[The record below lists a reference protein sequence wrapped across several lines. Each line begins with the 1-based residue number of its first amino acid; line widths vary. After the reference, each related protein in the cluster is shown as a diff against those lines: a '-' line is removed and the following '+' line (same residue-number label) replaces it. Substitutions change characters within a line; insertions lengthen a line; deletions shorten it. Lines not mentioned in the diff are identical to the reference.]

1 MAQAL
6 SNFDRAG
13 SVRRVLRRGDQ
24 HVCGLCRNEYSE
36 LTVAQA
42 CVVRCWSEFLGMNPV
57 LTRHKGK
64 LISYRC
70 RFCARD
76 YQDLNDASKCGHA
89 CREKLRAAFEVE
101 SMLTEEVGDIP
112 ASPPKRVKPRLRMVY
127 LQPPRILK
135 KKAPESTAESHDADG
150 HEAPADTAAPGAS
163 AATEATQ
170 AGSEAAP
177 VAHATPAADDHA
189 KEGEGKHDKKVD
201 HA

>member
-24 HVCGLCRNEYSE
+24 HVCGLCRNEYGE

-57 LTRHKGK
+57 LRRNKGK

-76 YQDLNDASKCGHA
+76 YQDVDDATKCGHA
-89 CREKLRAAFEVE
+89 CREKLKAAFEVE

-112 ASPPKRVKPRLRMVY
+112 TSPPKRVKPRLRMVY

-135 KKAPESTAESHDADG
+135 KKAPESAAETHEADG
-150 HEAPADTAAPGAS
+150 HEGAAEAKAPESAAAP
-163 AATEATQ
+163 EAP

-177 VAHATPAADDHA
+177 VAQATPAADDHA
-189 KEGEGKHDKKVD
+189 KEGEGKHDKKVK